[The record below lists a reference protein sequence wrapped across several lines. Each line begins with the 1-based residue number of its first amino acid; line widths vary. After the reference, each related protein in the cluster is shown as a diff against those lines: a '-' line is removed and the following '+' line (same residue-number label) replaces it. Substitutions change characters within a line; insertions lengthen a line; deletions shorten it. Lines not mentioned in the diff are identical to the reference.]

1 MKNSEVKNTNFLG
14 SISTPELS
22 TSPERRT
29 LPCFGPQRREKEV
42 SHSAKALPST
52 VEGSDL
58 LSNAKTKTK

>member
-1 MKNSEVKNTNFLG
+1 MKKYQFLVN
-14 SISTPELS
+14 IYTPELS